1 MLRVDCIIFVLMTL
15 VLKELNQFVVD
26 VSQDL
31 NIRLTINV
39 MKIFLEF
46 WLGQTEHQFMQGIGL
61 IWNGAAIGICN
72 NFSKH

>member
-72 NFSKH
+72 IFSKH

>member
-1 MLRVDCIIFVLMTL
+1 MTL